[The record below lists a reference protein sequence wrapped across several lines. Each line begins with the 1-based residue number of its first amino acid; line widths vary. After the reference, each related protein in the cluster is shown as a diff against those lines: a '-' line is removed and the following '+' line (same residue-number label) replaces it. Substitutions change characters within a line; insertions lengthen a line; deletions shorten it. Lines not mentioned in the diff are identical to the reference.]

1 MKSPLFKLIALAMA
15 SIALTAQP
23 AQAGRRM
30 IEIGVDVAGGAA
42 ATPWDPS
49 EVAGVFTTSGTV
61 DFNFLFLSASA
72 DANYSR
78 VGDSD
83 VVEIQADG
91 AIAFA
96 KLQEL
101 YYRNGGPNGDMSR
114 VFAGVGGKIG
124 FGSVGDLTLSVGAA
138 ALDWQRRD
146 GGPQSILGG
155 YAGGKLYLHIW
166 KVENDLRVA
175 YYMAPTFNE
184 DQQAV
189 ALEGAPLVTSWQ
201 QGWVASDHLRIDAFK
216 VSIFHFGPELRA
228 RMAEL
233 PDGVEWTATVGI
245 GGRIGLL

>member
-1 MKSPLFKLIALAMA
+1 MKTPTLKVIGLLLASGALATPVA
-15 SIALTAQP
+15 H
-23 AQAGRRM
+23 AGRRM

-78 VGDSD
+78 IGDSD

-101 YYRNGGPNGDMSR
+101 YYRSGGPNGEMSR
-114 VFAGVGGKIG
+114 IFAGVGGKLG
-124 FGSVGDLTLSVGAA
+124 LGSVGDLTLSIGAA
-138 ALDWQRRD
+138 ALDWQRTGAD
-146 GGPQSILGG
+146 AQSLFGG

-175 YYMAPTFNE
+175 YYMAPTFNDDE
-184 DQQAV
+184 RAV

-201 QGWVASDHLRIDAFK
+201 QGWVASEHLRVDAFK

-245 GGRIGLL
+245 GGRIGVL